1 MLPRINTEWG
11 TGRQLLTQVQGLT
24 LYYVPRILV
33 VWSHVRYYS
42 VETELPELFLPEQR
56 IGLLSKSER
65 NQN

>member
-1 MLPRINTEWG
+1 MLPRINTECE
-11 TGRQLLTQVQGLT
+11 TGRQLLNQVQGLI

-33 VWSHVRYYS
+33 VWLYVRYYS
-42 VETELPELFLPEQR
+42 FETELPELFLPEQR